1 MLTADDLAQVRTVVR
16 EELTRVL
23 HPSVQR
29 PAPPPPPPANDE
41 HQPDEPPPPTAA

>member
-1 MLTADDLAQVRTVVR
+1 MLTADDLAQVRSVFR

-29 PAPPPPPPANDE
+29 PAPAPLPAANDVT
-41 HQPDEPPPPTAA
+41 QPDEPPPLDAA

>member
-1 MLTADDLAQVRTVVR
+1 MLTADDLAQVRSVFR

-29 PAPPPPPPANDE
+29 PAPAPLPAANDLE
-41 HQPDEPPPPTAA
+41 HPEPPPPDAA

>member
-1 MLTADDLAQVRTVVR
+1 MLTAEDLAQVRTVFR

-29 PAPPPPPPANDE
+29 PAPAPLPANDL
-41 HQPDEPPPPTAA
+41 QPDEPPPPKHAA

>member
-1 MLTADDLAQVRTVVR
+1 MLTAEDLAQVRTVFR

-29 PAPPPPPPANDE
+29 PAPAPLPANDTE
-41 HQPDEPPPPTAA
+41 HQPDSPPPSAA

>member
-1 MLTADDLAQVRTVVR
+1 MLTADDLAQVRSVFR

-29 PAPPPPPPANDE
+29 PAPAPLPPANDT
-41 HQPDEPPPPTAA
+41 QPDEPPPSTAA